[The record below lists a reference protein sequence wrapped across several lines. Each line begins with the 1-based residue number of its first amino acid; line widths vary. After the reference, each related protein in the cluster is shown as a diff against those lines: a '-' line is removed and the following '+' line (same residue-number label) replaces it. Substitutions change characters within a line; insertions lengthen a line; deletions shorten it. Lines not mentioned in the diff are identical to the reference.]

1 MHAYFLQ
8 LSKIVVPFAV
18 ADRNISAPGGAQHRF
33 GADAANNIANNKKPG
48 VERRASPSI
57 TWATR

>member
-33 GADAANNIANNKKPG
+33 GADVANNKKPG
-48 VERRASPSI
+48 VERRASPS
-57 TWATR
+57 TAWVTLSE